1 VGAAVP
7 AAIRSTGSAANLP
20 AFFYPVIPDLIRRR
34 RPKAG
39 DNMRVAHGPKGERRS
54 SRVIQSKR
62 EDRQYAGARK
72 PVIPANAGIQYKKT
86 VGEAGLPSL
95 FK

>member
-1 VGAAVP
+1 
-7 AAIRSTGSAANLP
+7 
-20 AFFYPVIPDLIRRR
+20 
-34 RPKAG
+34 
-39 DNMRVAHGPKGERRS
+39 MRVAHGPKGERRS